1 MSNVRVTYT
10 ILKIII
16 TVFGVFIAVALA
28 YPLIYII
35 AQSLISK
42 PTIILSDLRQLV
54 VYGITLENF
63 KKIIYDPEFYD
74 ALRNTVIVASI
85 TVLLAIAVIIPA
97 AYAFSRFDFKGKDT
111 ILYYYLIVSQ
121 AGGGIGIIAVLA
133 LYIFLLRLAAYGI
146 NLINMYVLPLIYVSG
161 LVPFQTWL
169 MKSYFDQLPE
179 ELDEAAFIDGAS
191 WLHII
196 FRVIFPASK
205 AAFVIIMLFAFMN
218 AWGEF
223 IIANILQ
230 LKTLGMYIYSRA
242 VAGQAGIMEPATFA
256 AASIIFAI
264 PMIVLFAV
272 AQKYIGEAY
281 RLGITKG

>member
-1 MSNVRVTYT
+1 MSSTRISYI
-10 ILKIII
+10 ILKIFA
-16 TVFGVFIAVALA
+16 TVFGVFIAVSLA
-28 YPLIYII
+28 YPLVYII
-35 AQSLISK
+35 AQSIIGK

-54 VYGITLENF
+54 SYGVTLENF
-63 KKIIYDPEFYD
+63 KKIIQDPEFYD
-74 ALRNTVIVASI
+74 ALRNTIIVALT
-85 TVLLAIAVIIPA
+85 TVILAITVIIPS

-111 ILYYYLIVSQ
+111 ILYYFLIVSQ

-133 LYIFLLRLAAYGI
+133 LYIFILRLVAAGI
-146 NLINMYVLPLIYVSG
+146 NLINMFVLPFIYVSG

-169 MKSYFDQLPE
+169 MKSYFDQLPK
-179 ELDEAAFIDGAS
+179 ELDEAAFIDSAS
-191 WLHII
+191 WFHII

-205 AAFVIIMLFAFMN
+205 AAFIIITMFSFMS

-256 AASIIFAI
+256 AASIIFAV
-264 PMIVLFAV
+264 PMIVLFV
-272 AQKYIGEAY
+272 IAQKYIGEAY